1 MEHALAIELFFFNSK
16 TDYLPYYRNFRYKID
31 GATTLSEL
39 LGTIAAD
46 VEGYA
51 YPKERTVV
59 RINNIV
65 VRGEMSVEA
74 IAARFGTQL
83 RIDPVSTFRAVRDLC
98 IDDSDFM
105 AKFALLEPY
114 CDEEDRRYFEGLYAV
129 HYASEAFAYNSD
141 YIGDALIMLAARL
154 AEKGSEHK
162 SAILKIVGDA
172 YCGMGL
178 YEYEANAIPAYD
190 LTQQVALLGGAGDA
204 SAAREENPAQ
214 QILETK
220 FSVAANGYATELEH
234 IVKGIGLARIEE
246 SIAHRF
252 EGFNAA
258 FYHGPRTDRESMDA
272 ASELLRRVGA
282 DEIRF
287 SRSIMGCGE
296 GLAKSASEIAY
307 EKAGNI
313 LLDAFDSSADLFIV
327 PDAAQLRMFDIRK
340 CSKAVGRE
348 IDIQVMSVAQL
359 AAVVLGYTD
368 KKAIGLDKS
377 GCNISFI

>member
-74 IAARFGTQL
+74 IVGHFGAQL

-154 AEKGSEHK
+154 VEQGNEHK
-162 SAILKIVGDA
+162 NAILKIVGDA

-190 LTQQVALLGGAGDA
+190 LTQQVALLSGAATDPVI
-204 SAAREENPAQ
+204 EENPAQ
-214 QILETK
+214 QLLETK
-220 FSVAANGYATELEH
+220 FSVAASGYATELEH
-234 IVKGIGLARIEE
+234 IVKGIGLKRIEE

-258 FYHGPRTDRESMDA
+258 FYHGPRTDRAAMDG
-272 ASELLRRVGA
+272 ASELLRCVGA

-327 PDAAQLRMFDIRK
+327 PDAALLRMFDIRK